1 VTVWLTKQIIIAVH
15 EEQLAEHGGAM
26 GIRDPGLLESALARP
41 LNLAG
46 YGSPDVAELAA
57 MYALGIIRNH
67 PFIDGNKRTGF
78 AAMFIFLSFNG
89 MTFDPPEVDATIT
102 ILRLAASD
110 LSDDEFIDWV
120 RMHALPKS

>member
-1 VTVWLTKQIIIAVH
+1 
-15 EEQLAEHGGAM
+15 
-26 GIRDPGLLESALARP
+26 
-41 LNLAG
+41 
-46 YGSPDVAELAA
+46 